1 MIGPGV
7 SNIEFLERRSDIL
20 MDRSMDLD
28 ARPHRAF
35 IAIAETG
42 SFSRAAA
49 MLHISQPALSAQ
61 LKEFERRLGFRLLDR
76 TSRKVS
82 LTIEGRLFLDRSRR
96 LVRETEWANNAARD
110 IRNNQLRV
118 GTAHYTAE
126 IAERNRIIDDFVAG
140 QPDVPLRVM
149 RRSAEQLRDDLDR
162 GDIDIAIT
170 LQLVPPDDTPT
181 RADAAPSW
189 VVAERALTLQLPH
202 GDELAHGAEAIPA
215 AALRGRAIAMIDRSH
230 GVAIAESVGKAIVD
244 AGAEPRSLPEGDGK
258 AVLRQGA
265 RLGIAAVDL
274 GWFGPPCATNVRRA
288 VEGWTVH
295 TRLVAM
301 ANPGRRRAG
310 TNRFIDRLRAVA
322 PPS

>member
-61 LKEFERRLGFRLLDR
+61 IKEFERRLGFRLLDR

-244 AGAEPRSLPEGDGK
+244 AGAQPRSLPEGDGK
-258 AVLRQGA
+258 AVLRQSA

-274 GWFGPPCATNVRRA
+274 GWFDPPCATTVRRA

-310 TNRFIDRLRAVA
+310 TDRFIDRLRAVA

>member
-1 MIGPGV
+1 
-7 SNIEFLERRSDIL
+7 

-61 LKEFERRLGFRLLDR
+61 IKEFERRLGFRLLDR

-244 AGAEPRSLPEGDGK
+244 AGAQPRSLPEGDGK
-258 AVLRQGA
+258 AVLRQSA

-274 GWFGPPCATNVRRA
+274 GWFDPPCATTVRRA

-310 TNRFIDRLRAVA
+310 TDRFIDRLRAVA

>member
-1 MIGPGV
+1 
-7 SNIEFLERRSDIL
+7 
-20 MDRSMDLD
+20 MDLD

-61 LKEFERRLGFRLLDR
+61 IKEFERRLGFRLLDR

-244 AGAEPRSLPEGDGK
+244 AGAQPRSLPEGDGK
-258 AVLRQGA
+258 AVLRQSA

-274 GWFGPPCATNVRRA
+274 GWFDPPCATTVRRA

-310 TNRFIDRLRAVA
+310 TDRFIDRLRAVA